1 MWPVDGRP
9 WRRRRR
15 PDGPVLELAFA
26 PTAAVALVAGLAV
39 ELRLFAPGRVPGR
52 REAIVWS
59 AGWLLLALAVAVGIA
74 LAGGPAG
81 EWTTVYLIE
90 RSLSLDNV
98 FLFSLLLAYFLV
110 PPELRGRVVLIGVAG
125 ALLLRGIAIAG
136 GVALVESVDA
146 IVYLFGA
153 LLLFVA
159 YRALRGAD
167 EASDPA
173 ANPVL
178 RFVGR
183 LLPSTDDFRGRR
195 LFVREAGRL
204 YGTPLLLVVVAV
216 IAADIAF
223 AVDSIPA
230 AFAVTR
236 DPLVIWT
243 ANAFA
248 LLGLGSLLALV
259 EILVRRFRYIDETIA
274 LVLAFVGI
282 KILAADVVQI
292 SDLVS
297 LAVVAALLAGGIVA
311 SLVAD
316 RLAPPRATEEATR
329 RPPRCPR
336 ELRTPGLPA
345 AADFERGRASGVVQS
360 EPAPS
365 PTRRSGLTY
374 VLRSHRA
381 IAGARR
387 RRGRYGMRPR
397 GSARP
402 RRSRCSTGQC

>member
-1 MWPVDGRP
+1 
-9 WRRRRR
+9 
-15 PDGPVLELAFA
+15 
-26 PTAAVALVAGLAV
+26 
-39 ELRLFAPGRVPGR
+39 
-52 REAIVWS
+52 
-59 AGWLLLALAVAVGIA
+59 
-74 LAGGPAG
+74 
-81 EWTTVYLIE
+81 
-90 RSLSLDNV
+90 
-98 FLFSLLLAYFLV
+98 
-110 PPELRGRVVLIGVAG
+110 
-125 ALLLRGIAIAG
+125 
-136 GVALVESVDA
+136 VALVESVDA

-178 RFVGR
+178 RFVRR

-336 ELRTPGLPA
+336 ELST
-345 AADFERGRASGVVQS
+345 
-360 EPAPS
+360 PAPS
-365 PTRRSGLTY
+365 
-374 VLRSHRA
+374 
-381 IAGARR
+381 ARR
-387 RRGRYGMRPR
+387 PISNAAAPR
-397 GSARP
+397 
-402 RRSRCSTGQC
+402 TKT

>member
-1 MWPVDGRP
+1 M
-9 WRRRRR
+9 
-15 PDGPVLELAFA
+15 
-26 PTAAVALVAGLAV
+26 
-39 ELRLFAPGRVPGR
+39 
-52 REAIVWS
+52 
-59 AGWLLLALAVAVGIA
+59 
-74 LAGGPAG
+74 
-81 EWTTVYLIE
+81 
-90 RSLSLDNV
+90 
-98 FLFSLLLAYFLV
+98 
-110 PPELRGRVVLIGVAG
+110 
-125 ALLLRGIAIAG
+125 
-136 GVALVESVDA
+136 
-146 IVYLFGA
+146 FGA

-173 ANPVL
+173 ANPML
-178 RFVGR
+178 RVVRR
-183 LLPSTDDFRGRR
+183 LVPTTDDFRGRR

-216 IAADIAF
+216 VAADIAF

-259 EILVRRFRYIDETIA
+259 EILVRRFRYVDETIA

-292 SDLVS
+292 SDLGS
-297 LAVVAALLAGGIVA
+297 LAIVAALLAGGIVA

-316 RLAPPRATEEATR
+316 RLDPPQATEEAAR

-336 ELRTPGLPA
+336 ELRTPGPSAQRPISNDA
-345 AADFERGRASGVVQS
+345 A
-360 EPAPS
+360 
-365 PTRRSGLTY
+365 
-374 VLRSHRA
+374 
-381 IAGARR
+381 
-387 RRGRYGMRPR
+387 PR
-397 GSARP
+397 
-402 RRSRCSTGQC
+402 TKT

>member
-1 MWPVDGRP
+1 
-9 WRRRRR
+9 
-15 PDGPVLELAFA
+15 LELAFA

-39 ELRLFAPGRVPGR
+39 ELRLFAPGRAPGR

-110 PPELRGRVVLIGVAG
+110 PPELRGRVILIGIAG
-125 ALLLRGIAIAG
+125 ALLLRGLAIAG
-136 GVALVESVDA
+136 GVALVESVEA

-173 ANPVL
+173 ANPML
-178 RFVGR
+178 RVVRR
-183 LLPSTDDFRGRR
+183 LVPTTDDFRGRR

-292 SDLVS
+292 SDLAS
-297 LAVVAALLAGGIVA
+297 LAVVAALLAGGTVA

-316 RLAPPRATEEATR
+316 RLDPPQATEEAAR

-336 ELRTPGLPA
+336 ELRTPGPSAQRPISNDA
-345 AADFERGRASGVVQS
+345 A
-360 EPAPS
+360 
-365 PTRRSGLTY
+365 
-374 VLRSHRA
+374 
-381 IAGARR
+381 
-387 RRGRYGMRPR
+387 PR
-397 GSARP
+397 
-402 RRSRCSTGQC
+402 TKT

>member
-1 MWPVDGRP
+1 MRPVHGRH
-9 WRRRRR
+9 WRQRRRI
-15 PDGPVLELAFA
+15 DGPVLELAFA
-26 PTAAVALVAGLAV
+26 PTAAVAVVAGLAV
-39 ELRLFAPGRVPGR
+39 EWRLFAPGRAPGK
-52 REAIVWS
+52 REAVLWS
-59 AGWLLLALAVAVGIA
+59 AGWLLLALAVAVGIT
-74 LAGGPAG
+74 LAGGPSG

-110 PPELRGRVVLIGVAG
+110 LPELRGRVILIGIAG
-125 ALLLRGIAIAG
+125 ALLLRGSAIAG
-136 GVALVESVDA
+136 GVALVESVEA
-146 IVYLFGA
+146 IVYVFGA

-159 YRALRGAD
+159 YRALRGPD
-167 EASDPA
+167 EASDPE

-178 RFVGR
+178 RFVRR
-183 LLPSTDDFRGRR
+183 LVPTTDDFRGRR

-259 EILVRRFRYIDETIA
+259 EVLVRRFRYVDETIA

-282 KILAADVVQI
+282 KI
-292 SDLVS
+292 
-297 LAVVAALLAGGIVA
+297 
-311 SLVAD
+311 
-316 RLAPPRATEEATR
+316 
-329 RPPRCPR
+329 
-336 ELRTPGLPA
+336 
-345 AADFERGRASGVVQS
+345 
-360 EPAPS
+360 
-365 PTRRSGLTY
+365 
-374 VLRSHRA
+374 H
-381 IAGARR
+381 
-387 RRGRYGMRPR
+387 
-397 GSARP
+397 
-402 RRSRCSTGQC
+402 